1 MDWAPTLGLLLACLI
16 AGGATWWATRI
27 VIDVLTRLEIF
38 DRPNAR
44 SSHDRPRV
52 RGGGLALIP
61 VVTVAWVGA
70 AIWLSEPPPLLWL
83 LIAGLVLLA
92 VVSWLDD
99 LDDVEVRWRL
109 AAQGVAV
116 ALGLFALSDPAA
128 VFQGWLPLWL
138 ALPPIALAWVWFVNL
153 FNFMDGIDGISGVEA
168 IALGL
173 GVALIASIGEFN
185 SSLFVLPAMLAA
197 AAAGFLAWNWHPA
210 RIFLGD
216 VGSVPLGF
224 LLAWLLLELAA
235 QGAWA
240 AALILPAYYLADAT
254 VTLAQRAW
262 RREAVWQAHKEHF
275 YQRAVQAGHGH
286 DRVAL
291 AVAGCNLL
299 LIALAALSLLWP
311 WPALLL
317 AALTCGLFL
326 AALQRWRPAGDQ
338 ASGQA

>member
-1 MDWAPTLGLLLACLI
+1 MDWGPTLGMLLACLA
-16 AGGATWWATRI
+16 AGGASWWATRI
-27 VIDVLTRLEIF
+27 LIDLLTRLEIF

-61 VVTVAWVGA
+61 VVVLAWSGA
-70 AIWLSEPPPLLWL
+70 AIWLSEPPPRLWL

-92 VVSWLDD
+92 AVSWLDD
-99 LDDVEVRWRL
+99 LRDLAIRWRL
-109 AAQGVAV
+109 GAQGGAV
-116 ALGLFALSDPAA
+116 LIGLGTLSDPAA

-138 ALPPIALAWVWFVNL
+138 ALPLLALGWMWFVNL
-153 FNFMDGIDGISGVEA
+153 FNFMDGIDGISGVES

-173 GVALIASIGEFN
+173 GIALVAALGGL
-185 SSLFVLPAMLAA
+185 SSTLFALPALLAA
-197 AAAGFLAWNWHPA
+197 ATAGFLAWNWHPA

-216 VGSVPLGF
+216 VGSVPLGY
-224 LLAWLLLELAA
+224 LLAWLLFELAA

-254 VTLAQRAW
+254 ATLARRAW
-262 RREAVWQAHKEHF
+262 RREEFWLAHREHY
-275 YQRAVQAGHGH
+275 YQRAVRAGHSH
-286 DRVAL
+286 QRVAG

-311 WPALLL
+311 LPALIL
-317 AALTCGLFL
+317 AALASGLFL
-326 AALQRWRPAGDQ
+326 QALLRLPPAETQSQG
-338 ASGQA
+338 